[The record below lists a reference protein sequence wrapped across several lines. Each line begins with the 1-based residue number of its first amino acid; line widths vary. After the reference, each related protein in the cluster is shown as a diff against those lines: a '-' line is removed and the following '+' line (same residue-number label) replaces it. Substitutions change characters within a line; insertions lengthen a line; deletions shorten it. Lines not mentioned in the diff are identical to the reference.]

1 MHVIGTHLVTNTFE
15 KYPEHAAALSAWFY
29 AVKDARWR
37 SLDDIRSFD
46 KHAHLKGDV
55 CRFQVKKGLR
65 IRCRIHLN
73 DNTVQLLEAQSA

>member
-46 KHAHLKGDV
+46 KHAHFE
-55 CRFQVKKGLR
+55 R
-65 IRCRIHLN
+65 
-73 DNTVQLLEAQSA
+73 